1 MTKEERDA
9 LREKC
14 MKGLECHKNGSM
26 IRWCYDECPYK
37 KCTHSVDDCA
47 NKVCAD
53 ALLLLGETKP
63 DDQPNQSPEPGEP
76 TPIPQPNPLDI
87 KIIGARICGKYAKIG
102 MTPDEVEI
110 QIPGVITP
118 AELPALVDEF
128 NRALEFARQNKMTE
142 ENE

>member
-1 MTKEERDA
+1 MTKEERNA

-14 MKGLECHKNGSM
+14 MKGLECHVCGYAP
-26 IRWCYDECPYK
+26 CEECPYENVAGS
-37 KCTHSVDDCA
+37 CTRFLMI
-47 NKVCAD
+47 D
-53 ALLLLGETKP
+53 ALKLLREQP
-63 DDQPNQSPEPGEP
+63 DDQLEQDPLTKGFHIVPE
-76 TPIPQPNPLDI
+76 PNPLDI